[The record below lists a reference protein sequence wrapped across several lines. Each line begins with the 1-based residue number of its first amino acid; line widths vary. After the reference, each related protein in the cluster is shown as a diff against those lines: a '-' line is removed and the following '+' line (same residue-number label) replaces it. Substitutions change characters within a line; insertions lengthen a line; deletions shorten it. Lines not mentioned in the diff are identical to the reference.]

1 MQAQT
6 SGLLSAM
13 DCFSEGI
20 MLVNTATQSWDI
32 LFVNDAWS
40 RITSAPRLPPLPTGI
55 PCLQVPAMPQHSRMR
70 SPGLH
75 ECCPAQPSMCCTHV
89 CSAVPVTKN
98 V

>member
-20 MLVNTATQSWDI
+20 MLVNTATESWDV

-40 RITSAPRLPPLPTGI
+40 RITSAQRPPRLP
-55 PCLQVPAMPQHSRMR
+55 AR
-70 SPGLH
+70 S
-75 ECCPAQPSMCCTHV
+75 CPAAPTALLAGPSVADVWRCALQPSRGRTRWG
-89 CSAVPVTKN
+89 N
-98 V
+98 R

>member
-20 MLVNTATQSWDI
+20 MLVNTATASWDV

-40 RITSAPRLPPLPTGI
+40 RITSAPHPPLPTSW
-55 PCLQVPAMPQHSRMR
+55 SRFR
-70 SPGLH
+70 VRCRLR
-75 ECCPAQPSMCCTHV
+75 
-89 CSAVPVTKN
+89 
-98 V
+98 